1 MKISYNWLKKYLD
14 FNLSVNETAD
24 ILTDIGL
31 EVESTELFE
40 PIKGGLKSVVVG
52 KVVNCVKHPDA
63 DKLHVTK
70 VDVGNNEILQIVC
83 GAPNVAIGQTV
94 LVAKVGAK
102 LYFSDGKELEIKKA
116 KIRGIP
122 SEGMICAED
131 ELGIGDSHDGILVL
145 SDDIQVGI
153 EASELFYTTNDYIFE
168 IGLTPNRTDAMSH
181 YGVARDLAAAL
192 TKRKRGVFKAFLPEI
207 APVKTRSIQNPIEII
222 VKDSDNCPRYAGV
235 YFKNLQV
242 EESPD
247 WLKSFLKSMGMK
259 PINNIVDITNFV
271 MLETGQP
278 LHAFDAEKIIGEK
291 IIVRPNKAETFVT
304 LDEVERKMTGRE
316 LMICNEKEE
325 MCMAGIFGGLDS
337 GVSSNTK
344 SIFLESAYFNSVSV
358 RKSSKHHG
366 LKTDSSFRFE
376 RGADPNM
383 VPYALMRAA
392 QLISAVCPDSKYS
405 KISDVY
411 PNPMQRVKIACTY
424 DSVTKLIGK
433 DISSKTILSILETLD
448 FEICTQDRKGFKA
461 FAPLYRVDVTR
472 ESDVVEEILR
482 IYGFNS
488 VEIPETLN
496 YSLTFSDKLNVKK
509 EQYKEKVSNF
519 LSARGFYEAMN
530 NSLTKL
536 EYVEKFD
543 IIKKD
548 EIVKVLNPLSKD
560 LELLRPSLLPGLLEN
575 MLLNQNYQTQNVRL
589 FEFGKEY
596 LSRPLFQNMAV
607 EKKYS
612 EKEVLALLISGNE
625 KPENWKYSSDK
636 VEFFNIKQYA
646 EHILSSFGILEKLKS
661 VVVSNG
667 TYSSAFKYVDD
678 LNNEYA
684 ICSVIHPRILK
695 NFDIKQ
701 AVYYA
706 EFAWSKIIDLAVKKS
721 VKYNDVVNFQ
731 PVRRDLALLLDENI
745 SYKEVK
751 NIAVSV
757 LDKSLKEINLFDVY
771 QGDKL
776 PANKKS
782 YAVSFILQ
790 DSSKTMT
797 DAQITS
803 LMDKLVLTFKEKLGA
818 ELR

>member
-14 FNLSVNETAD
+14 FNLSVNDTAD

-40 PIKGGLKSVVVG
+40 PIKGGLKGVVVG

-70 VDVGNNEILQIVC
+70 VDIGNIDLLQIVC
-83 GAPNVAIGQTV
+83 GAPNVALGQTV
-94 LVAKVGAK
+94 LVATIGSV

-131 ELGIGDSHDGILVL
+131 ELGIGDSHDGILIL
-145 SDDIQVGI
+145 ADDIPVGTK
-153 EASELFYTTNDYIFE
+153 ASELFYTANDFIFE

-192 TKRKRGVFKAFLPEI
+192 TKRKRGVYKAFLPEI
-207 APVKTRSIQNPIEII
+207 LPIKTRSIQNPIEIV
-222 VKDSDNCPRYAGV
+222 VKDAENCPRYAGV
-235 YFKNLQV
+235 YIKNLQV
-242 EESPD
+242 GDSPN
-247 WLKSFLKSMGMK
+247 WLKYFLKSMGMK

-278 LHAFDAEKIIGEK
+278 LHAFDAAKIKGEK
-291 IIVRPNKAETFVT
+291 IVVRPNKAETFVT
-304 LDEVERKMTGRE
+304 LDEVKRKMSGRE

-325 MCMAGIFGGLDS
+325 MCIAGIFGGLDS
-337 GVSSNTK
+337 GVSVNTK
-344 SIFLESAYFNSVSV
+344 SIFLESAYFNPVSV
-358 RKSSKHHG
+358 RKSSKYHG

-376 RGADPNM
+376 RGADPEM
-383 VPYALMRAA
+383 VPYALFRAA
-392 QLISAVCPDSKYS
+392 QLISEICPNVKYS

-411 PNPMQRVKIACTY
+411 PNPMQRVKIACSY
-424 DSVTKLIGK
+424 DAIAKLIGK
-433 DISSKTILSILETLD
+433 DIPSKIILSIMESLD
-448 FEICTQDRKGFKA
+448 FEIVAQGRKGFEVL
-461 FAPLYRVDVTR
+461 APLYRVDVTR

-488 VEIPETLN
+488 VEVPETLN
-496 YSLTFSDKLNVKK
+496 YSLAFSDKLNIKK

-519 LSARGFYEAMN
+519 LSANGFYEAMN

-536 EYVEKFD
+536 EYAEKFD
-543 IIKKD
+543 VIKID

-560 LELLRPSLLPGLLEN
+560 LELLRQSLLPGLLEN
-575 MLLNQNYQTQNVRL
+575 LLLNQNYQTQNVFL
-589 FEFGKEY
+589 YEFGKEY
-596 LSRPLFQNMAV
+596 SFRPLFQNMAV

-612 EKEVLALLISGNE
+612 EKEVLALLMSGNE
-625 KPENWKYSSDK
+625 KPENWKYPAVK
-636 VEFFNIKQYA
+636 VDFYNAKKYVDQI
-646 EHILSSFGILEKLKS
+646 ISSFGVLEKLTT
-661 VVVSNG
+661 VEVSNG
-667 TYSSAFKYVDD
+667 TYSSAIKYVDS
-678 LNNEYA
+678 LNNVYA
-684 ICSVIHPRILK
+684 VCSVIHPRVLK
-695 NFDIKQ
+695 HFDIKQ
-701 AVYYA
+701 PVYYA
-706 EFAWSKIIDLAVKKS
+706 EFVWSKLIDLSVKKS

-745 SYKEVK
+745 SYKDVK
-751 NIAVSV
+751 DLAECV
-757 LDKSLKEINLFDVY
+757 LDKLLKDVNLFDVY

-782 YAVSFILQ
+782 YAVSFVLQ

-797 DAQITS
+797 DNQITK
-803 LMDKLVLTFKEKLGA
+803 LMDKLVVTFKEKLGA